1 MRNVLNL
8 LYRMVGPLIF
18 VVGIAVFYLL
28 TDSLGVTL
36 SFVKSKYSNTDT
48 YSFGQVSNPRDTEST
63 MTGIEVKSI
72 LVNGAAVGGSYRVR
86 SPKSPGSSETSD
98 TIVTYTSTGYTM
110 ECDERV
116 AVYSTLQDLLTSI
129 NDNYLYTVRYDYS
142 ESNGLTSA
150 TFMYS
155 GVKQE

>member
-72 LVNGAAVGGSYRVR
+72 LVNGAAVGGSYRVK
-86 SPKSPGSSETSD
+86 SPKSPGSSEYSD

-116 AVYSTLQDLLTSI
+116 VVYATLQDLLASI

>member
-48 YSFGQVSNPRDTEST
+48 YSFGQVSNPRDTESI

-116 AVYSTLQDLLTSI
+116 VVYSTLQDLLASI

-150 TFMYS
+150 IFMYS